1 MPVESIED
9 SFWSPKC
16 LALSCLESGF
26 SRSTSCRCD
35 YNTTTNDQQL
45 STFRYRMLK
54 LLHSVLAITGN
65 LVLMVAFII
74 VAVCVQYYPFIY
86 SAEIRISRDIF
97 VPLVASTSVLFFLS
111 TVSVLMLATRQ
122 AFFKVEVF
130 AFMKSARA
138 RVLLSTLKI
147 ALTLLA
153 IIVVTIPFMTPRL
166 QTRLKALFFRAT
178 LYHHCFPLK
187 RSL

>member
-1 MPVESIED
+1 
-9 SFWSPKC
+9 
-16 LALSCLESGF
+16 
-26 SRSTSCRCD
+26 
-35 YNTTTNDQQL
+35 
-45 STFRYRMLK
+45 MLK
-54 LLHSVLAITGN
+54 KVYLRLTIIGN

-122 AFFKVEVF
+122 VF

-187 RSL
+187 RKNGCSL